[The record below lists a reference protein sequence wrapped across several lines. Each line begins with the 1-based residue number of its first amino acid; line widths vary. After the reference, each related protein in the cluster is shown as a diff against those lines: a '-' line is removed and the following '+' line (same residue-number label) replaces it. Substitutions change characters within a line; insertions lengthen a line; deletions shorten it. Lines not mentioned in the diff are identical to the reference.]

1 MIIEHALAATWPRVA
16 KPSTRR
22 RSTAALPI
30 IESAP
35 GCRGAEVRR
44 QVEDPSAYLLL
55 VRWDSVEAHLAFRE
69 TGLFDDLERAD
80 PRLLRRHPG
89 GDALQRAAGAL
100 ARAVHPE
107 LGAQHVG
114 DLAQRRARARAAFIG

>member
-1 MIIEHALAATWPRVA
+1 MITEHAWLHVAAGREA
-16 KPSTRR
+16 EYEAAIA
-22 RSTAALPI
+22 AALPI

-69 TGLFDDLERAD
+69 TGLFTTWK
-80 PRLLRRHPG
+80 
-89 GDALQRAAGAL
+89 ALTHVFYDVTPVVTHFSEPL
-100 ARAVHPE
+100 AR
-107 LGAQHVG
+107 
-114 DLAQRRARARAAFIG
+114 